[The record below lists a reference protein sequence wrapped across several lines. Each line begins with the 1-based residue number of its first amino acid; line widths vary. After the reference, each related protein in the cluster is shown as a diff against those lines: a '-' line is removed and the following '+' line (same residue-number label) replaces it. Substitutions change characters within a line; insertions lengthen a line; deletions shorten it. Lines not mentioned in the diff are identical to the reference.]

1 MASPITAR
9 VDFNDSGT
17 NHGTVTV
24 QYTASYSN
32 DANDTCTIKIVEVR
46 YGHSSGYG
54 HTIGVTLKIGGTKV
68 FSTSGRKVAYNSG
81 SYVVSSGGQTKVY
94 SKAHNTQPVVIEVT
108 LSDRLDNYE
117 GREYST
123 KRTLS
128 KTSSDTYTIS
138 AKSSWAVT
146 YNANGGTGAPANQTK
161 WAYETL
167 YLSSVKPTR
176 SGYFFHHWN
185 TSNTDSGT
193 TYDPGSSYTGNAA
206 LYLYAIWASTITYN
220 ANGGSGAPASQ
231 TKVYNRSIT
240 LSTEVPVRA
249 GYTFVGW
256 GGSSASTTASY
267 QPGATYTS
275 NTSTILYAVWKRT
288 CVAPTITSL
297 TAIRCNSSGTAD
309 DEGTYCKV
317 ACVWKVDTTSET
329 VTSNYGTVT
338 GTYTVYGTSTS
349 RSITWSSGAGG
360 SGVTS
365 GTATAIISGISVD
378 NAYVIMVSVK
388 DKADNITG
396 AQRTTSRATICTGAE
411 YFLDFKAGGEAL
423 GIGCAA
429 PDDGLK
435 IGWPTSILGQL
446 NVSNGRVVVKSDEI
460 SVSAASSSQLV
471 GNGLRMTD
479 KSDHI
484 LADFQ
489 ISKEATDKTQLLITV
504 RGSRNYPQDATKGAD
519 VKFGLIAPR
528 TNTTGEYYVSHPVT
542 FRNALGATS
551 GVFPRA
557 AGGTG
562 QSSRSST
569 ALTRQTNISSSAGSA
584 YIYYNGVMATLIVTG
599 ITLAAALASGS
610 SVAILTIPSAPPKPP
625 VTMWAQVMS
634 TNATATGKG
643 YVQVATGGAITFYNR
658 SGASWAT
665 SYPIAFSLSWAL

>member
-9 VDFNDSGT
+9 VDFNQSGT

-32 DANDTCTIKIVEVR
+32 DANDTCTIEIVEVR

-68 FSTSGRKVAYNSG
+68 YSTSGRKVAYNSG
-81 SYVVSSGGQTKVY
+81 SYVVSSGGQSKTY

-108 LSDRLDNYE
+108 LSDRLDDYE
-117 GREYST
+117 GREYSS
-123 KRTLS
+123 KKTLS

-138 AKSSWAVT
+138 AKSSWTVT
-146 YNANGGTGAPANQTK
+146 YNANGGTSAPANQTK
-161 WAYETL
+161 WAHETL

-231 TKVYNRSIT
+231 TKMYNRSIT

-275 NTSTILYAVWKRT
+275 NTSTTLYAVWKRT

-297 TAIRCNSSGTAD
+297 AAIRCNSSGTAD

-317 ACVWKVDTTSET
+317 TCAWKVDTTSET

-349 RSITWSSGAGG
+349 RAITWSSGAGG

-378 NAYVIMVSVK
+378 NAYVIMVTIT

-411 YFLDFKAGGEAL
+411 YFLDFKAGGQAL

-435 IGWPTSILGQL
+435 IGWPTQILGQL
-446 NVSNGRVVVKSDEI
+446 DVSNGDIIIKSDDLNM
-460 SVSAASSSQLV
+460 ATASSSQTLGKSLKMV
-471 GNGLRMTD
+471 D
-479 KSDHI
+479 KSDR
-484 LADFQ
+484 LFANLQ
-489 ISKEATDKTQLLITV
+489 ISKESGDCVQLLVTLKGNLN
-504 RGSRNYPQDATKGAD
+504 RPQDTTQGG
-519 VKFGLIAPR
+519 VVTFGLRAPR
-528 TNTTGEYYVSHPVT
+528 TNNNCAYVISHPAS
-542 FRNALGATS
+542 FRNAIGASS
-551 GVFPRA
+551 GIFPRSV
-557 AGGTG
+557 GGTG
-562 QSSRSST
+562 ASSRTST
-569 ALTRQTNISSSAGSA
+569 ALTRSTNISSSAGSA
-584 YIYYNGVMATLIVTG
+584 YIYHNGVMATLVVTG
-599 ITLAAALASGS
+599 VTLAAALATGS
-610 SVAILTIPSAPPKPP
+610 SVSILTIPSTAPKPP
-625 VTMWAQVMS
+625 ATMWAQVMS

-643 YVQVATGGAITFYNR
+643 YVQVGTGGAITFYNR
-658 SGASWAT
+658 SGANWAT
-665 SYPIAFSLSWAL
+665 TYPIAFSLPWAT